1 MGRILILPIA
11 LFGLI
16 ALGRQDTVASFHDR
30 ALFDSGVV
38 AMVGDT
44 VDLLSQ
50 PGCPGPMAKC
60 AQRQGGQACPGC
72 EMHQTERCH
81 HCAQGMHHSG
91 SGTCPNCGRGKAA
104 SRCM

>member
-1 MGRILILPIA
+1 MGRILILPIV
-11 LFGLI
+11 LLGLI
-16 ALGRQDTVASFHDR
+16 ALARQDTVASSQDL

-44 VDLLSQ
+44 VDVLGQ
-50 PGCPGPMAKC
+50 PRCPGPMANC
-60 AQRQGGQACPGC
+60 AQHHGGQACPGC
-72 EMHQTERCH
+72 EMRQAKRCH

-91 SGTCPNCGRGKAA
+91 SGMCPKCDRDKAA

>member
-1 MGRILILPIA
+1 MGRILVLPIV
-11 LFGLI
+11 LLGLI
-16 ALGRQDTVASFHDR
+16 ALGRQDTVASSHNL

-50 PGCPGPMAKC
+50 PRCPGPMAKC
-60 AQRQGGQACPGC
+60 AQHQGGQACPGS
-72 EMHQTERCH
+72 EMRQAKRCH

-91 SGTCPNCGRGKAA
+91 SGMCPNCGRGKAA
-104 SRCM
+104 SGRM